1 MNLNSKYTILSILLL
16 CLIASCTIYYIGK
29 SNDAD
34 SESDFEGFNN
44 SIQLIQS
51 QGSENIQNAEITL
64 NSLNN
69 KYPNN
74 FSINELLGVVNA
86 NSGNY
91 NTALSYFQKCLKLNP
106 TAQLYSNFMLQFGEV
121 LYVNGEKDAAKI
133 ILEKSLHLADVKPY
147 KAEIKK
153 LLSKLSTKGE

>member
-1 MNLNSKYTILSILLL
+1 MNLNSKYTILSIFLL

-34 SESDFEGFNN
+34 SESDFESFNN

-51 QGSENIQNAEITL
+51 PEAEKIQQAEDTL
-64 NSLNN
+64 DLLNN

-74 FSINELLGVVNA
+74 FPINAILGFVYA
-86 NSGNY
+86 QSGNY
-91 NTALSYFQKCLKLNP
+91 NAALSYYQKCLKLNP
-106 TAQLYSNFMLQFGEV
+106 TAQLDANFMFQFGEV
-121 LYVNGEKDAAKI
+121 LYLNGEKEEAKI
-133 ILEKSLHLADVKPY
+133 ILEKSLHQIEANPD

-153 LLSKLSTKGE
+153 LLLKLS